1 MSAYEIPG
9 FSFSLPSDTDLSV
22 KATSGQFRFGKINSS
37 GEWVVPS
44 AGGTAIGVRQ
54 NNPKAGEATTIVRTG
69 IVFVEASEAIAI
81 GDPISTTV
89 NGRAQVAAG
98 GESVLGMAM
107 TAAGGAGE
115 LCSVLLSVESSFAA
129 SGYSFLTF
137 DLTLS
142 ALANGD
148 VVTSFPLAFAG
159 TIKSVDFVTNVVAS
173 TAAKLATL
181 NLELGATN
189 VTGGVVSLTTVSCNT
204 VGKVTAGTAV
214 TAANSFV
221 AGDLL
226 SIEASGVTTFIEGS
240 GTLIVTVQS
249 A

>member
-1 MSAYEIPG
+1 MAAIEIPG

-22 KATSGQFRFGKINSS
+22 KTTSGQFRFGKMNST
-37 GEWVVPS
+37 GEWVAPS
-44 AGGTAIGVRQ
+44 AGGVALGVRQ
-54 NNPKAGEATTIVRTG
+54 NNPKTGEATTIVRSG
-69 IVFVEASEAIAI
+69 IVFVEASEAISI
-81 GDPISTTV
+81 GDAISTTA

-98 GESVLGMAM
+98 GESVLGTAI

-129 SGYSFLTF
+129 AGYSFLTF
-137 DLTLS
+137 DFTLS
-142 ALANGD
+142 AIADGD
-148 VVTSFPLAFAG
+148 LVTGFPLAFGG
-159 TIKSVDFVTNVVAS
+159 TIKSVNFLTTTAAS
-173 TAAKLATL
+173 TAAKLSTL
-181 NLELGATN
+181 NLELGTTN

-214 TAANSFV
+214 TANNTFV

-226 SIEASGVTTFIEGS
+226 SVEASSTTTFIEGA
-240 GTLIVTVQS
+240 GTLIITVQS